1 MANEYGDENWL
12 DIVSGQ
18 TGVGEMIRGGGQNLG
33 DDSLAY
39 QLLGAAVAE
48 KNPQALAI
56 AQKRIAAS
64 RVLVRRKPMD
74 ESFDYTVDFGS
85 ESGNYGTAGST
96 TTLTF
101 IPQRHFQALKSMATD
116 TYTLGGAGFQAGYG
130 TSITQIF
137 IGADS
142 QKVANSGGTL
152 TAFYANSALGNG
164 IKYRTCKAGLTMSV
178 SVRYLQDCTFFF
190 SMFGRTLQ

>member
-1 MANEYGDENWL
+1 MADSYGDESWL
-12 DIVSGQ
+12 DIISGQ
-18 TGVGEMIRGGGQNLG
+18 TSAGEMIRGGGQNVG
-33 DDSLAY
+33 DDGLAY
-39 QLLGAAVAE
+39 QILGQIVAE

-64 RVLVRRKPMD
+64 KVLVRRKPMD
-74 ESFDYTVDFGS
+74 ESFDYTVDFGG
-85 ESGNYGTAGST
+85 EAGTYGTAGSS
-96 TTLTF
+96 TTLSF

-116 TYTLGGAGFQAGYG
+116 TYTLGGAGLVPGYG

-178 SVRYLQDCTFFF
+178 TVRYLQDCTFFF